1 MKKYIQDL
9 LARRKQKKQPVK
21 QEAKTE
27 KPVEKKET
35 PKAEQLND
43 NLQTKIKDAGKTIVS
58 GSNDPQFRSPEQ
70 DKPLYDPKLPKEVH
84 KAKQRD
90 KGKDKGRSL

>member
-43 NLQTKIKDAGKTIVS
+43 NLQAKIKDAADNIHRAVYHDKDPYDTRIVS
-58 GSNDPQFRSPEQ
+58 
-70 DKPLYDPKLPKEVH
+70 EVL

-90 KGKDKGRSL
+90 KGKDKGPSL